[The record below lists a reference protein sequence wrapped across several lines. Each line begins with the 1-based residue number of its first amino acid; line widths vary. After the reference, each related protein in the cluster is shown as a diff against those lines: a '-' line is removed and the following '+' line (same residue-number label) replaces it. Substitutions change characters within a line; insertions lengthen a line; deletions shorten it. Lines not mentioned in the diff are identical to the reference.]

1 MTIQPE
7 SVDSKRSGGW
17 LPEQDDLESWLDG
30 HRQRVEARGEQVV
43 FHPVLE
49 EFQELIDT
57 DPVVRMY
64 LNQMIEQVPSSKPYR
79 KRHLDSVGQM
89 LRLINELLTMAPE
102 FGESSMV
109 ATPLNAILDW
119 PMGTPAG
126 FGAFRDPRINA
137 MLKKILGAW
146 CEFLSGADSLYVL
159 NDSPTGWKCAE
170 AQRKVGM
177 GQYEHDS
184 QDEHWGFASWNDF
197 FTRHF
202 KDGERPVASPE
213 DDKVIVSAC
222 ESTPYG
228 ISTDVQRQDR
238 FWIKSQPYSLQD
250 MLASDDSVD
259 QFVGGTVY
267 QAFLSAIN
275 YHRWHSPV
283 AGTVVRAFVREG
295 TYYSEADS
303 EGKDAVEP
311 TNSQSYLAHVAARAI
326 ILIEADDP
334 VIGLMAFV
342 PVGMSEV
349 SSCMIDSKVTPG
361 YHVEKGEEL
370 GHFQYGGSTHCLV
383 FRPGAIAEFT
393 LAAIP
398 QPHDPQAP
406 LMLVRSRLATANRPR
421 AAAGLLASVSGASP
435 DPVAGSAPGSALRSG
450 RGKTH

>member
-1 MTIQPE
+1 MGTDQ
-7 SVDSKRSGGW
+7 VDTKRSGGW
-17 LPEQDDLESWLDG
+17 LPEQEDLESWLDG
-30 HRQRVEARGEQVV
+30 HRERVQARGEQVAL
-43 FHPVLE
+43 HPVIE
-49 EFQELIDT
+49 EFGELIAG
-57 DPVVRMY
+57 DPIVRMY
-64 LNQMIEQVPSSKPYR
+64 LNQMIEQVPSTKPYR
-79 KRHLDSVGQM
+79 KRHLESVEQM
-89 LRLINELLTMAPE
+89 LRMINELLTMAPE

-119 PMGTPAG
+119 PMGTPGG
-126 FGAFRDPRINA
+126 FAAFRDPRVNA

-146 CEFLSGADSLYVL
+146 CEFLSSSDSLYVL
-159 NDSPTGWKCAE
+159 NDSPAGWKCAE

-177 GQYEHDS
+177 QQYEHDP
-184 QDEHWGFASWNDF
+184 QQEHWGFASWNDF
-197 FTRHF
+197 FTRRF
-202 KDGERPVASPE
+202 RDGERPVASPK

-228 ISTDVQRQDR
+228 ISTEVRRQDR

-250 MLASDDSVD
+250 MLANNEAVE

-283 AGTVVRAFVREG
+283 AGTIVRASVHEG

-311 TNSQSYLAHVAARAI
+311 TNSQSYMAHVAARAI

-349 SSCMIDSKVTPG
+349 SSCMIDAKLTPG
-361 YHVEKGEEL
+361 YHVDKGEEL
-370 GHFQYGGSTHCLV
+370 GYFQYGGSTHCLV

-393 LAAIP
+393 LGAIP
-398 QPHDPQAP
+398 QPHDPQPP
-406 LMLVRSRLATANRPR
+406 LMLVRSRLAIANTR
-421 AAAGLLASVSGASP
+421 AQPAQS
-435 DPVAGSAPGSALRSG
+435 
-450 RGKTH
+450 